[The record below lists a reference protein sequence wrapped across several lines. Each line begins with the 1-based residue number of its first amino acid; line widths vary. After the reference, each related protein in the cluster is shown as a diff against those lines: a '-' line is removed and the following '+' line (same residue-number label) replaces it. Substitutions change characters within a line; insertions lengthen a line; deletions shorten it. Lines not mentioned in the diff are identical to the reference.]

1 MSNETYQVD
10 RRGAGLRQLR
20 VNEHATQQSDSAVGF
35 PRCPPFLTT
44 RKLWTFALIAVL
56 TASAVAYHTNHLDYD
71 DLLVRIQAEN
81 SLGYLGKEVLKQPPL
96 VQAQLLSYSKNQAL
110 TMQAWLAL
118 QKYPQQTPRILDW
131 YGQNPDFQN
140 ILERFGP
147 DVIPV
152 IDYFIT
158 HSIQSL
164 NALKAIT
171 QTASSIAQES
181 KSMWNNLT
189 GSEPTKTLPDDQPTK
204 PLSELTPEQRGW
216 AAIHDIRL
224 EGNHFLGQ
232 FDIDSAGKAHWNTTD
247 RITQDVGRFLTSG
260 IADVERKQDLNEKIT
275 AADIGWAAVD
285 ALPVIAGLK
294 LLKLGKAGAQAA
306 KETKAVEA
314 IATTKAGKLAAKE
327 GKTADGLTKVAKVG
341 WVERTGILAR
351 SLAPGFL
358 RKAAWLA
365 TAYIVITHPELLS
378 SLFVHLGNLLG
389 APAWLSLLLGWTSVI
404 YILLF
409 PFIWLLEKM
418 LRYAVIILGWLS
430 PERVRGTQPVQTDGY
445 LEKPSRADASSALG
459 RSAATETYQ
468 IDRRGSEHRPT
479 QQSGRAVG
487 FSRCP
492 DRNQENTDH

>member
-1 MSNETYQVD
+1 MSIHSSE
-10 RRGAGLRQLR
+10 LPRQSKNQADANPVELEME
-20 VNEHATQQSDSAVGF
+20 NQDSNTQSDQASTRR
-35 PRCPPFLTT
+35 PTPFLTT

-56 TASAVAYHTNHLDYD
+56 AASTVAYHANHLDYD

-118 QKYPQQTPRILDW
+118 QKYPKQTPRILDW

-164 NALKAIT
+164 NALNAIT

-181 KSMWNNLT
+181 KSMWSNLT
-189 GSEPTKTLPDDQPTK
+189 GSEPTNALPDDQPAK

-216 AAIHDIRL
+216 AAIHDIHL

-232 FDIDSAGKAHWNTTD
+232 FDIDSAGNAHWNTTD

-294 LLKLGKAGAQAA
+294 LLKLGKAGVQAA
-306 KETKAVEA
+306 KESKAVEA

-327 GKTADGLTKVAKVG
+327 GKTADGLTKAAKVG

-351 SLAPGFL
+351 GLAPGFL

-389 APAWLSLLLGWTSVI
+389 APAWLSLLLGWTSVF

-409 PFIWLLEKM
+409 PFIWLLEKVVRYSARL
-418 LRYAVIILGWLS
+418 LRWLS
-430 PERVRGTQPVQTDGY
+430 I
-445 LEKPSRADASSALG
+445 SS
-459 RSAATETYQ
+459 S
-468 IDRRGSEHRPT
+468 S
-479 QQSGRAVG
+479 
-487 FSRCP
+487 
-492 DRNQENTDH
+492 

>member
-1 MSNETYQVD
+1 MNASELTHQSIKQAQPYHDVLETDKQD
-10 RRGAGLRQLR
+10 SRTQADQAGTRRP
-20 VNEHATQQSDSAVGF
+20 S
-35 PRCPPFLTT
+35 PFLTT
-44 RKLWTFALIAVL
+44 RKLWAFALIAAL
-56 TASAVAYHTNHLDYD
+56 AASSLAFHANHLNYD

-81 SLGYLGKEVLKQPPL
+81 GLGYLGKEVLKQPPL

-131 YGQNPDFQN
+131 YGQNPEFQN

-158 HSIQSL
+158 HTIQSL
-164 NALKAIT
+164 NALNAIS
-171 QTASSIAQES
+171 QTTSSIAQES

-189 GSEPTKTLPDDQPTK
+189 GSEPTNALPDDQPAK

-216 AAIHDIRL
+216 AAIHDIHL

-232 FDIDSAGKAHWNTTD
+232 FDIDSAGNAHWNTTD

-260 IADVERKQDLNEKIT
+260 IADVERKNDLGEKVT
-275 AADIGWAAVD
+275 AGDIGWAAVD
-285 ALPVIAGLK
+285 AVPVIAGLK
-294 LLKLGKAGAQAA
+294 LLKLGKAGAEAA

-314 IATTKAGKLAAKE
+314 VAKTKAGKLAAKE
-327 GKTADGLTKVAKVG
+327 GKTADGIAKAG

-351 SLAPGFL
+351 DLAPSFL

-365 TAYIVITHPELLS
+365 ATYIVITHPELLS

-389 APAWLSLLLGWTSVI
+389 IPAWLSLLLGWTSVF

-409 PFIWLLEKM
+409 PFIWLLEKAIRYSAAI
-418 LRYAVIILGWLS
+418 LRWLS
-430 PERVRGTQPVQTDGY
+430 TDN
-445 LEKPSRADASSALG
+445 
-459 RSAATETYQ
+459 AAQ
-468 IDRRGSEHRPT
+468 
-479 QQSGRAVG
+479 
-487 FSRCP
+487 
-492 DRNQENTDH
+492 RN

>member
-1 MSNETYQVD
+1 MNSSELPHQSIKQAQPQPVELETDKQD
-10 RRGAGLRQLR
+10 SFTQADQAGTRRP
-20 VNEHATQQSDSAVGF
+20 T
-35 PRCPPFLTT
+35 PFLTT
-44 RKLWTFALIAVL
+44 RKLWAFALIAAL
-56 TASAVAYHTNHLDYD
+56 AASTMAFHANHLNYD

-81 SLGYLGKEVLKQPPL
+81 GLGYLGEEVLQQPPL

-118 QKYPQQTPRILDW
+118 QKYPQQTPQILDW
-131 YGQNPDFQN
+131 YGQNPEFQN

-158 HSIQSL
+158 HTIQSL
-164 NALKAIT
+164 NALNAIS
-171 QTASSIAQES
+171 QTATSIAQES

-204 PLSELTPEQRGW
+204 PPSELTPEQRGW

-232 FDIDSAGKAHWNTTD
+232 FDIDNAGNAHWNTTD

-260 IADVERKQDLNEKIT
+260 IADVERKQDLNEQIT

-294 LLKLGKAGAQAA
+294 LLKLGKVGAQAA
-306 KETKAVEA
+306 KESKAATASTK
-314 IATTKAGKLAAKE
+314 TGKLAAKE
-327 GKTADGLTKVAKVG
+327 GKTAKSATKTGLI
-341 WVERTGILAR
+341 ERTGLLAR
-351 SLAPGFL
+351 GLAPSFL

-378 SLFVHLGNLLG
+378 SLFVQLGNLLG
-389 APAWLSLLLGWTSVI
+389 APAWLSLLLGWTSVF

-430 PERVRGTQPVQTDGY
+430 PERRRVIQSVQTDR
-445 LEKPSRADASSALG
+445 K
-459 RSAATETYQ
+459 
-468 IDRRGSEHRPT
+468 
-479 QQSGRAVG
+479 
-487 FSRCP
+487 
-492 DRNQENTDH
+492 QENADH